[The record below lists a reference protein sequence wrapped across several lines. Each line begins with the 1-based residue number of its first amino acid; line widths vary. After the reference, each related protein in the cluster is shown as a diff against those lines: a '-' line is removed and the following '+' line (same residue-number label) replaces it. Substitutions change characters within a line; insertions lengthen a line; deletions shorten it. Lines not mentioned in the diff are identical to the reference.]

1 MSPFYSSYFFQ
12 SYKMVAL
19 GVKVRPDGW
28 VGRLPAVTMDMDRVD
43 VLQQQTINGN
53 WFIGETLR
61 VDGHALAR

>member
-1 MSPFYSSYFFQ
+1 
-12 SYKMVAL
+12 MVAL

-53 WFIGETLR
+53 WFTGETLR